1 MRFIEVTNKEYLLF
15 ESVTGS
21 HAYGTNVEGSDVDLK
36 GIFVLPKAQFYG
48 LSYTPQVSDERNDE
62 TYYEIKRFCALLAA
76 SNPNMLELLAMP
88 EECIRYKHPLF
99 DLFKADIFLSK
110 ACEKTFAGYAMSQV
124 QKARGLNKKINNPL
138 PERRKSILEFCY
150 VAYKQGSKPLL
161 DWLEEND
168 YKQENCGLVNIP
180 HFRSTFA
187 LFYDESEQLGFKG
200 ITQKDT
206 ANDVLLS
213 SIPKGRL
220 REGRLREASM
230 YFNKDGYQVYCKEYK
245 QYWDWVKLRNEER
258 YKNTIQHG
266 KNYDTKNMMHTFRL
280 LDMAA
285 EIAQYGEI
293 RVRRPNRDFLLAIR
307 KGAFEYDDLLRQA
320 EEKIVN
326 IQQLYQ
332 KAKLPLKPN
341 PKKIEAILR
350 TIREEWYKGS

>member
-1 MRFIEVTNKEYLLF
+1 
-15 ESVTGS
+15 
-21 HAYGTNVEGSDVDLK
+21 
-36 GIFVLPKAQFYG
+36 
-48 LSYTPQVSDERNDE
+48 
-62 TYYEIKRFCALLAA
+62 
-76 SNPNMLELLAMP
+76 
-88 EECIRYKHPLF
+88 
-99 DLFKADIFLSK
+99 
-110 ACEKTFAGYAMSQV
+110 MSQV
-124 QKARGLNKKINNPL
+124 QIARGLNEKINNPL

-180 HFRSTFA
+180 HIRSTFA
-187 LFYDESEQLGFKG
+187 LFYDESEQFGFKG

-213 SIPKGRL
+213 SIPKGMTRK
-220 REGRLREASM
+220 ATMS
-230 YFNKDGYQVYCKEYK
+230 FNKDGYQVYCKEYK

-266 KNYDTKNMMHTFRL
+266 KNYDAKNMMHTFRL

-293 RVRRPNRDFLLAIR
+293 RVRRPNTDFLLAIR
-307 KGAFEYDDLLRQA
+307 KGAFEYDDLLCQA

-332 KAKLPLKPN
+332 TAKLPLKPN